1 MNTNRVPIAWLPA
14 DSFSEPA
21 ENMFLDLFTDLI
33 SAGPSFKVKF
43 YTLNEDRYELA
54 VEASIVRNSA
64 AVEIGLQAS
73 KRLQNKANVPDLER
87 RSYKRNQPTSTK
99 WTRTMAGTP
108 AAHMV
113 ANHLFSGIKHL
124 IGFDTG
130 MWFSVSAES
139 NQAQK
144 IFDDVLSKNPS
155 LTIAAH
161 GGVYR
166 F

>member
-1 MNTNRVPIAWLPA
+1 MNTNRIPIAWLPA
-14 DSFSEPA
+14 DTFSETS
-21 ENMFLDLFTDLI
+21 ENKFLDLFTDLI
-33 SAGPSFKVKF
+33 STGPSFKVKL

-54 VEASIVRNSA
+54 VEVSIVRSSA
-64 AVEIGLQAS
+64 AVEISLQAS
-73 KRLQNKANVPDLER
+73 KRLQNKANVAELER
-87 RSYKRNQPTSTK
+87 RSYKRNHPTSTK

-113 ANHLFSGIKHL
+113 SNHLFSGIKHL

-139 NQAQK
+139 NQGQK
-144 IFDDVLSKNPS
+144 ILDDVLSKNTS
-155 LTIAAH
+155 LQIAAH

>member
-14 DSFSEPA
+14 DNFLEPA
-21 ENMFLDLFTDLI
+21 ENKFLDLFTDLI

-54 VEASIVRNSA
+54 VEASIVRNPG

-73 KRLQNKANVPDLER
+73 KRLQNKANVPELER

-99 WTRTMAGTP
+99 WTRTMAGAP

-113 ANHLFSGIKHL
+113 SNHLFSGLKHL
-124 IGFDTG
+124 IGFETD

-139 NQAQK
+139 NQAQQ
-144 IFDDVLSKNPS
+144 ILDAVLSKDTS